1 MKTDKGRVDAVPDTV
16 PRDEFNRILG
26 NLVNADPVKR
36 KDARTGEKKKQGK
49 IIPPKPQTDSDQR

>member
-1 MKTDKGRVDAVPDTV
+1 
-16 PRDEFNRILG
+16 LG